1 MYTPLFEEYLQSLL
15 LFFIVTNKF
24 VDIFQYCRM
33 LIQCSQCSYKKY
45 NEKGLIILGFPCNQF
60 ADQDPA
66 ENSEIK
72 RFYEMNFG
80 VTFPLFEKVD
90 VRGKNAHSLF
100 KHLTEAA
107 PCIGP
112 ILASILIYAGN
123 MNTINK
129 GITLL
134 CAYSLGLAV
143 PFILAALL
151 IESFSSQI
159 KKLYKYFPIISAVPT
174 SYFTHNHG
182 KIVNKNI
189 GAMNYD
195 TMMANIIYI
204 K

>member
-1 MYTPLFEEYLQSLL
+1 
-15 LFFIVTNKF
+15 
-24 VDIFQYCRM
+24 M